1 MKNPE
6 LVKFGSFPTRFGNC
20 RLAMSRK
27 GICFLGFFD
36 TRSGDRATRTRLE
49 RICRAARLEENN
61 ALIEPFA
68 DLIFNQPLADRL
80 PEGIRLD
87 LTGTPFQLEVWRALR
102 KIPPGR
108 TWSYR
113 EVAQAAGRPAAI
125 RAAANAV
132 AANPVAWLVP
142 CHRVIRADGSLGGY
156 RWSPARKQAMLA
168 WERNFSAGD

>member
-6 LVKFGSFPTRFGNC
+6 LVKFGSFGTRFGNC

-36 TRSGDRATRTRLE
+36 TPAGDRETKTRLE
-49 RICRAARLEENN
+49 RICRAVRLEENN

-68 DLIFNQPLADRL
+68 DLIFSRPAGERL
-80 PEGIRLD
+80 PEGVALD
-87 LTGTPFQLEVWRALR
+87 LTGTPFQLEVWRTLR
-102 KIPPGR
+102 TIPPGQTR
-108 TWSYR
+108 SYR
-113 EVAQAAGRPAAI
+113 EVAAAAGRPAAI

-156 RWSPARKQAMLA
+156 RWNPARKEAMLA
-168 WERNFSAGD
+168 WEREFSAGN